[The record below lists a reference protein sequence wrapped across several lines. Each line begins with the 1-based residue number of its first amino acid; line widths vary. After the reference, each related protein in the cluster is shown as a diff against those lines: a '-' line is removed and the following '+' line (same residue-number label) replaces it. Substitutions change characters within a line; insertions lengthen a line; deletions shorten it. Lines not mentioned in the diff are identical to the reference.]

1 MGSRVLTLT
10 VVTRVN
16 MSSQVF
22 YISSLLLALIGLAA
36 SQGVDQDDVDR
47 QGYANSVYDNEAYN
61 YGYYDQDVYD
71 RQDSLGLDNLTLPV
85 LATAFLAAFLA
96 SLIGSTLAGNLSH
109 MLSLDFA
116 APAPLQVKAL
126 PAVPLV
132 RSGEVRGLDDTLKT
146 ISDLFSKFEDS

>member
-1 MGSRVLTLT
+1 MLEKACEHLI
-10 VVTRVN
+10 
-16 MSSQVF
+16 F
-22 YISSLLLALIGLAA
+22 IS
-36 SQGVDQDDVDR
+36 
-47 QGYANSVYDNEAYN
+47 
-61 YGYYDQDVYD
+61 DVYD

-126 PAVPLV
+126 PAVPLGKILL
-132 RSGEVRGLDDTLKT
+132 SCHAHLITFPFQCLALHLFTTLT
-146 ISDLFSKFEDS
+146 NLFPTEKQ

>member
-10 VVTRVN
+10 VVTRVI
-16 MSSQVF
+16 MSSQAF

-85 LATAFLAAFLA
+85 LAT
-96 SLIGSTLAGNLSH
+96 LIGSTLAGNLSH

>member
-10 VVTRVN
+10 VVTRVI

-71 RQDSLGLDNLTLPV
+71 RQDSLGLDNLILPV
-85 LATAFLAAFLA
+85 LATAFLA

-146 ISDLFSKFEDS
+146 ISDL

>member
-1 MGSRVLTLT
+1 MLVKACEHLI
-10 VVTRVN
+10 
-16 MSSQVF
+16 F
-22 YISSLLLALIGLAA
+22 IS
-36 SQGVDQDDVDR
+36 
-47 QGYANSVYDNEAYN
+47 
-61 YGYYDQDVYD
+61 DVYD

-126 PAVPLV
+126 PAVPLGKILLSCHAHLITFPLPIV
-132 RSGEVRGLDDTLKT
+132 T
-146 ISDLFSKFEDS
+146 IQVHVQDESPSPKSKVQVKSPSLNSEL

>member
-10 VVTRVN
+10 VVTRVI

-22 YISSLLLALIGLAA
+22 YISSFLLALIGLAA

-47 QGYANSVYDNEAYN
+47 QGYANSVYDN
-61 YGYYDQDVYD
+61 
-71 RQDSLGLDNLTLPV
+71 QDSLGLDNLTLPV

-109 MLSLDFA
+109 MLSLNFA

-132 RSGEVRGLDDTLKT
+132 RSGELRGLDDTLKT